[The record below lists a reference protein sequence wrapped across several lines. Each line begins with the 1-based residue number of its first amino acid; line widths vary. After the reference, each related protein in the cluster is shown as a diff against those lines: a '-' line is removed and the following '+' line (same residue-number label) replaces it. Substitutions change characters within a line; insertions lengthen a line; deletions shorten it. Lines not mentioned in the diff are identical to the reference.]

1 MIRIFNHYLHRRTL
15 LQVMIDLGLI
25 VALVLALSLGP
36 LGDAG
41 QGIALPLLAALVLAA
56 CVFVINSATGFY
68 EYAHNRTLLQ
78 SLARAT
84 AGIVVGL
91 PLAWLIFGLLPAA
104 VPGRELMQLAAMG
117 GVAAVFGQRVFFS
130 HSKAQSLIRTR
141 ILIYGAGPAAQLV
154 AQTLTQSDPHAEIVG
169 FVVGPNETEI
179 AVSSHEILKS
189 DRPLS
194 DLARDLRVD
203 EIVVAL
209 SERRGGSMPLRQ
221 LLDCK
226 LSGVRVLDISAHF
239 EKSLAQ
245 IRIDHVHAG
254 ALIFGEGFNQGWL
267 RTVVKRVFD
276 VVCAL
281 VLLSLALPVMVVTAI
296 AIKLESRGP
305 VFYRQVR
312 VGYNGKPFEVIKFR
326 SMRSDA
332 EGDGKPRWAKAND
345 DRVTRV
351 GRLIRKLRID
361 ELPQLINVLRGEMSL
376 VGPRPERPYFVEQLT
391 QQVPFYAV
399 RHSMKP
405 GVTGW
410 AQVRYHY
417 GESVEDAKRK
427 LEYDLYY
434 VKNHSLFLDLVI
446 ILETIAVVLTARGS
460 R

>member
-15 LQVMIDLGLI
+15 IQVFFDLGLI
-25 VALVLALSLGP
+25 LVVVLGMSVGQADGAQHGLALG
-36 LGDAG
+36 
-41 QGIALPLLAALVLAA
+41 LLACLVLAA
-56 CVFVINSATGFY
+56 CVFVINTATGFY
-68 EYAHNRTLLQ
+68 EYAHNRTLAQ

-84 AGIVVGL
+84 VAIVVGL
-91 PLAWLIFGLLPAA
+91 PLAWLIFGLLPAS
-104 VPGRELMQLAAMG
+104 VPARDVMQLAAMG
-117 GVAAVFGQRVFFS
+117 VVVWVFTHRVYVA

-141 ILIYGAGPAAQLV
+141 ILVFGAGPSAKLV
-154 AQTLTQSDPHAEIVG
+154 AQTLTQADPHAEVVG
-169 FVVGPNETEI
+169 FVVGPNEQQV
-179 AVSSHEILKS
+179 AVSPHEILKG

-194 DLARDLRVD
+194 QLARDLRVD

-209 SERRGGSMPLRQ
+209 SERRGGSMPMRE

-226 LSGVRVLDISAHF
+226 LSGVRVLDTSMHF

-267 RTVVKRVFD
+267 RTSVKRAFD
-276 VVCAL
+276 LLCAL
-281 VLLSLALPVMVVTAI
+281 ILLVPGLPVMLLAAL
-296 AIKLESRGP
+296 AIKLDSRGP
-305 VFYRQVR
+305 VFYRQQR
-312 VGYNGKPFEVIKFR
+312 TGFNGEPFDVVKFR
-326 SMRSDA
+326 SMHCDA
-332 EGDGKPRWAKAND
+332 EKDGQPRWASADD

-351 GRLIRKLRID
+351 GRIIRKLRID
-361 ELPQLINVLRGEMSL
+361 ELPQVINVLRGEMSL

-391 QQVPFYAV
+391 QQVPYYAV

-417 GESVEDAKRK
+417 GDTVEDAKRK

-446 ILETIAVVLTARGS
+446 ILETIAVVVTARGS

>member
-15 LQVMIDLGLI
+15 MQVMFDLGLI
-25 VALVLALSLGP
+25 LVVVLGVSLGP
-36 LGDAG
+36 MGAAG
-41 QGIALPLLAALVLAA
+41 QGVALPLLAGLLLAA
-56 CVFVINSATGFY
+56 CVFVINTATGFY
-68 EYAHNRTLLQ
+68 EYAHNRTLIQ

-84 AGIVVGL
+84 VGVVVGL
-91 PLAWLIFGLLPAA
+91 PLAWLIFGVLPLEA
-104 VPGRELMQLAAMG
+104 PGRELMQLAAMG
-117 GVAAVFGQRVFFS
+117 VVGGVFVQRVVFA
-130 HSKAQSLIRTR
+130 HSKAQSLIRSR
-141 ILIYGAGPAAQLV
+141 ILIYGAGPSAQLV
-154 AQTLTQSDPHAEIVG
+154 AQTLTQADPHAEVVG
-169 FVVGPNETEI
+169 FVVGPNETQVV
-179 AVSSHEILKS
+179 VSSHEILKAN
-189 DRPLS
+189 RPLS

-209 SERRGGSMPLRQ
+209 SERRGGSMPLRE

-226 LSGVRVLDISAHF
+226 LSGVRVLDTSTHF

-267 RTVVKRVFD
+267 RTSVKRVFD

-281 VLLSLALPVMVVTAI
+281 ILLVVGAPVMLLTAL

-305 VFYRQVR
+305 VFYRQER
-312 VGYNGKPFEVIKFR
+312 TGFNGRPFEVVKFR
-326 SMRSDA
+326 SMRCDA

-351 GRLIRKLRID
+351 GRVIRKLRID
-361 ELPQLINVLRGEMSL
+361 EMPQLFNVLRGEMSL

>member
-1 MIRIFNHYLHRRTL
+1 M
-15 LQVMIDLGLI
+15 
-25 VALVLALSLGP
+25 
-36 LGDAG
+36 
-41 QGIALPLLAALVLAA
+41 
-56 CVFVINSATGFY
+56 FVINTATGFY
-68 EYAHNRTLLQ
+68 EYAHNRSLLQ

-84 AGIVVGL
+84 VAILIAL
-91 PLAWLIFGLLPAA
+91 PLAWLIFGLLPPS
-104 VPGRELMQLAAMG
+104 VLGRDVMRLAAMG
-117 GVAAVFGQRVFFS
+117 VVVWVFGHRVVVA
-130 HSKAQSLIRTR
+130 HSKAQSLIRSR
-141 ILIYGAGPAAQLV
+141 ILVFGAGPSAQLV
-154 AQTLTQSDPHAEIVG
+154 AQTLTQSDPHAEVVG
-169 FVVGPNETEI
+169 FVMGPNETQA

-209 SERRGGSMPLRQ
+209 TERRGGSMPLRE

-226 LSGVRVLDISAHF
+226 LSGVRVLDTSAHF
-239 EKSLAQ
+239 EKALAQ

-254 ALIFGEGFNQGWL
+254 ALIFGQGFNQGWM
-267 RTVVKRVFD
+267 RTAIKRVFD
-276 VVCAL
+276 LACTAL
-281 VLLSLALPVMVVTAI
+281 LLLPGVPLMLLTAL
-296 AIKLESRGP
+296 AIKLDSRGP
-305 VFYRQVR
+305 VFYRQER
-312 VGYNGKPFEVIKFR
+312 TGYNGKPFEVVKFR
-326 SMRSDA
+326 SMRVDA
-332 EGDGKPRWAKAND
+332 EGDGRPRWAKAGD

-351 GRLIRKLRID
+351 GRVIRKLRID
-361 ELPQLINVLRGEMSL
+361 ELPQLVNVLRGEMSL
-376 VGPRPERPYFVEQLT
+376 VGPRPERPYFVDQLT

>member
-15 LQVMIDLGLI
+15 MQVMFDLGLI
-25 VALVLALSLGP
+25 LVVVMGMSMGTLG
-36 LGDAG
+36 GAG
-41 QGIALPLLAALVLAA
+41 TGFVLPLLACLLLAA
-56 CVFVINSATGFY
+56 CVFVINTATGFY
-68 EYAHNRTLLQ
+68 EYAHNRSLLQ

-84 AGIVVGL
+84 VAILIAL
-91 PLAWLIFGLLPAA
+91 PLAWLIFGLLPSS
-104 VPGRELMQLAAMG
+104 VLGRDVMRLAAMG
-117 GVAAVFGQRVFFS
+117 VVVWVFGHRAVVA
-130 HSKAQSLIRTR
+130 HSKAQSLIRSR
-141 ILIYGAGPAAQLV
+141 ILVFGAGPSAQLV
-154 AQTLTQSDPHAEIVG
+154 AQTLTQSDPHAEVVG
-169 FVVGPNETEI
+169 FVIGPNETQA

-194 DLARDLRVD
+194 HLARDLRVD

-209 SERRGGSMPLRQ
+209 TERRGGSMPLRE

-226 LSGVRVLDISAHF
+226 LSGVRVLDTSAHF
-239 EKSLAQ
+239 EKALAQ

-267 RTVVKRVFD
+267 RTAVKRVFD
-276 VVCAL
+276 LVC
-281 VLLSLALPVMVVTAI
+281 TAI
-296 AIKLESRGP
+296 LLLPGVPLMLLTALAIKLDSRGP
-305 VFYRQVR
+305 VFYRQER
-312 VGYNGKPFEVIKFR
+312 TGYNGKPFEVVKFR
-326 SMRSDA
+326 SMRVDA
-332 EGDGKPRWAKAND
+332 EGDGRPRWAKAGD

-351 GRLIRKLRID
+351 GRVIRKLRID
-361 ELPQLINVLRGEMSL
+361 ELPQLVNVLRGEMSL
-376 VGPRPERPYFVEQLT
+376 VGPRPERPYFVDQLT